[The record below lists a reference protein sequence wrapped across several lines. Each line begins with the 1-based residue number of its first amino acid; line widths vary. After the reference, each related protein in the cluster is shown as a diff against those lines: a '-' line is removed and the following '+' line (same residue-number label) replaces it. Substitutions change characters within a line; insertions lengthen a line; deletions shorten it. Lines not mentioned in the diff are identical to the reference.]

1 MTLETAT
8 DILAVIGGAAC
19 LWWAIV
25 GLLRLL
31 SWIERSEIA
40 RQAAEA
46 AAERHRSV
54 PAAAPAPAQSP
65 AGVPADH
72 LAVIAAAVAAMG
84 DGLKVIHLVDTA
96 TGRVWA
102 LEGRW
107 THQTSHHTH

>member
-1 MTLETAT
+1 MTLETAI
-8 DILAVIGGAAC
+8 DILAVIGAAAC

-40 RQAAEA
+40 RQEAEA
-46 AAERHRSV
+46 AAERNRQA
-54 PAAAPAPAQSP
+54 PAAAPA
-65 AGVPADH
+65 GVPAEH
-72 LAVIAAAVAAMG
+72 VAVIAAAVAAMG